1 VFKGLIFSL
10 ISGCAYG
17 MLAIIIKLGYR
28 AGLAENDLLS
38 YRFMGGALIMGF
50 YLLIRHPRLLTVKPR
65 TLLKAGIL
73 GVVFY
78 GLQSTCYF
86 KALTYIPASTS
97 ALILYLYP
105 LTVTILSIILFR
117 LRVTRT
123 ILLSL
128 GFVVVGCAF
137 VFSDAFQRSLPPVG
151 IMLALGAMLVYS
163 LYLVTLQFFLY
174 GERPLSLT
182 FYAILFTGLMFSAVH
197 PPMRLSALTLVQL
210 GILVSLAL
218 VPTVI
223 AITFLFRA
231 IEEIG
236 SAQTSIF
243 STVEP
248 VVTVSAAYFILQEHI
263 ALFQIVGMFLIIC
276 GIIYPNLGLATSQSK
291 SENGIETHDP
301 SNEDPSNN
309 RSSQDTPP

>member
-1 VFKGLIFSL
+1 
-10 ISGCAYG
+10 
-17 MLAIIIKLGYR
+17 
-28 AGLAENDLLS
+28 
-38 YRFMGGALIMGF
+38 
-50 YLLIRHPRLLTVKPR
+50 
-65 TLLKAGIL
+65 
-73 GVVFY
+73 
-78 GLQSTCYF
+78 
-86 KALTYIPASTS
+86 
-97 ALILYLYP
+97 
-105 LTVTILSIILFR
+105 
-117 LRVTRT
+117 
-123 ILLSL
+123 
-128 GFVVVGCAF
+128 
-137 VFSDAFQRSLPPVG
+137 
-151 IMLALGAMLVYS
+151 
-163 LYLVTLQFFLY
+163 LY

-291 SENGIETHDP
+291 SENRIETHDP
-301 SNEDPSNN
+301 SNEDPSNK